1 MSAFL
6 NLPRDGEGDHAQHG
20 GGGPVQVSEPPPP
33 ASPVPLPVPGR
44 IEGFTLVELMVV
56 IVILGLLAT
65 IVLINV
71 MPALSRGKATA
82 ALASVRELEI
92 AIDTYQINQ
101 GRYPT
106 REEGL
111 QALVSSR
118 TVKRL
123 DPDPWGNAY
132 VYRAPGRNGR
142 AYDVMSLGADGREGG
157 TGENAD
163 IVN

>member
-1 MSAFL
+1 MATCPS
-6 NLPRDGEGDHAQHG
+6 
-20 GGGPVQVSEPPPP
+20 
-33 ASPVPLPVPGR
+33 LPVPGR

-71 MPALSRGKATA
+71 MPALGRAKTETA
-82 ALASVRELEI
+82 RASVVRLEQ
-92 AIDTYQINQ
+92 AIDMYNLTN
-101 GRYPT
+101 GRLPT

-111 QALVSSR
+111 QVLVTSR
-118 TVKRL
+118 VLTRL
-123 DPDPWGNAY
+123 EPDPWGNAY
-132 VYRAPGRNGR
+132 LYKIPGGNGR
-142 AYDVMSLGADGREGG
+142 PYNVLSLGADGREGG